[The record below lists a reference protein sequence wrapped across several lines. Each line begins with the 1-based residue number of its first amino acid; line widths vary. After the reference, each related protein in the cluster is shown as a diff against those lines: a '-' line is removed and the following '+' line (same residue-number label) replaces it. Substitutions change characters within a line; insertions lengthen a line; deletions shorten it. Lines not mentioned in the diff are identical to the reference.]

1 MMESVAVELVHF
13 KIARGVDEETF
24 LKASDN
30 VQAFLNRSRGFVH
43 RELVR
48 TPDGLNWVDIVKWRS
63 RADADQSAKVAAKD
77 PNWMTFLGLID
88 KSSMKTHHMELTRA
102 YH

>member
-1 MMESVAVELVHF
+1 MESVAVELVHF

-30 VQAFLNRSRGFVH
+30 VQSFLNRSRGFVH

-63 RADADQSAKVAAKD
+63 RAEADQAAKIAAKD
-77 PNWMTFLGLID
+77 PNCMALLGLID
-88 KSSMKTHHMELTRA
+88 KSSVKTQHMELTRT

>member
-1 MMESVAVELVHF
+1 MESVAVELVQF

-24 LKASDN
+24 LRASDN
-30 VQAFLNRSRGFVH
+30 IQSFLNRSRGFVH

-48 TPDGLNWVDIVKWRS
+48 TPDGLHWVDIVKWRS
-63 RADADQSAKVAAKD
+63 RAEAEQAMRNASKD
-77 PNWMTFLGLID
+77 PNCMTFLGLID
-88 KSSMKTHHMELTRA
+88 KSSVKTQHMELTRT